1 MLERKCVSG
10 YTFTE
15 AVLGLWLDGKGGGGV
30 TQETKQALL
39 FGSILL
45 NIVLVA
51 VFIWFV
57 SYSRSTMLRFV
68 SEAAANQ
75 IDLQERILT
84 ELSSDDPA
92 RVSALTNSLHWSL
105 SAQKRLQYKIDTKAY

>member
-1 MLERKCVSG
+1 
-10 YTFTE
+10 
-15 AVLGLWLDGKGGGGV
+15 
-30 TQETKQALL
+30 
-39 FGSILL
+39 
-45 NIVLVA
+45 
-51 VFIWFV
+51 
-57 SYSRSTMLRFV
+57 MLRFV